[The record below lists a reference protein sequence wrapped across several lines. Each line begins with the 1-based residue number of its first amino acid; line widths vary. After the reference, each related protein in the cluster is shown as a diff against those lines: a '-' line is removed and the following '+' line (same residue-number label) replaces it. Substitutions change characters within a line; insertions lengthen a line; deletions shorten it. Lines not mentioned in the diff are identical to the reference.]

1 MFMPLSE
8 TISNVTAAF
17 WQRLKL
23 LYYTHLSS
31 TGARSTAQPSAQVE
45 GGVCVDAMTRVAKA
59 ADGLLF
65 SSEAD
70 YPLEP
75 FVWTDPASF
84 SPDALY
90 KLTSLPPTTPVT
102 KEDIDDFFAPMLDP
116 ASGDTPTAR
125 KRRTRFRKLVRL
137 LRQDF
142 SDLAV
147 YKLGTVEMP
156 TFIVGRLAD
165 GTAAGL
171 RTTVVET

>member
-1 MFMPLSE
+1 MFM
-8 TISNVTAAF
+8 
-17 WQRLKL
+17 
-23 LYYTHLSS
+23 
-31 TGARSTAQPSAQVE
+31 
-45 GGVCVDAMTRVAKA
+45 DAMTRIANA

-75 FVWTDPASF
+75 FTWTDTTPF

-90 KLTSLPPTTPVT
+90 KLTALPSSTPVT
-102 KEDIDDFFAPMLDP
+102 QEDFNDFFAPMLYLPPD
-116 ASGDTPTAR
+116 ATAEALNR
-125 KRRTRFRKLVRL
+125 VKRFRSLVRV
-137 LRQDF
+137 LRRNL

-156 TFIVGRLAD
+156 TFIVGRLAN
-165 GTAAGL
+165 GTSAGL